1 MASTVSHL
9 PKLATKKQKKEPNYR
24 KTPAFP
30 LLVGILTGVSGLL
43 VFAIYRAISLG
54 IF

>member
-9 PKLATKKQKKEPNYR
+9 PKLSKRENKEPNYR

-30 LLVGILTGVSGLL
+30 LLIGILTSVSALL
-43 VFAIYRAISLG
+43 IFAVYKAISLG

>member
-9 PKLATKKQKKEPNYR
+9 PKLARKEPQPETP

-30 LLVGILTGVSGLL
+30 LLIGILVGVSALL
-43 VFAIYRAISLG
+43 VFAIVHGINLG

>member
-9 PKLATKKQKKEPNYR
+9 PKLSTKKHDKEPNYR

-30 LLVGILTGVSGLL
+30 LLIGILASVSGLL
-43 VFAIYRAISLG
+43 VFAIIRAINLG